1 MPGGA
6 TESLEWLHLF
16 CIVLD
21 DTILD
26 VACLDVSLLDE
37 PSLDDT
43 ILRYS
48 RAAILD
54 DTVLDSAS
62 LDVSLLDALNAPKKA
77 DFGCYLEV
85 LIAGCCGSGC
95 CVFWMLRS
103 WML

>member
-62 LDVSLLDALNAPKKA
+62 LDVSLLDALNAPKRPIL
-77 DFGCYLEV
+77 DVIWRF
-85 LIAGCCGSGC
+85 
-95 CVFWMLRS
+95 
-103 WML
+103 